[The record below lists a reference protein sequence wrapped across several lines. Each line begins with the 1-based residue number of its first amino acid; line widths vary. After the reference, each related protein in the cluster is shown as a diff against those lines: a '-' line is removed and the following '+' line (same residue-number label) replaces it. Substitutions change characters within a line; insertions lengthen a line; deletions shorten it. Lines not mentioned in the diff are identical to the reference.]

1 MVEEDGGY
9 GKMVTASVVYD
20 NGTELNF
27 GGYLHEDEYTQT
39 DLGADLAVTGG
50 TG

>member
-9 GKMVTASVVYD
+9 GKMVTASVLYD

-27 GGYLHEDEYTQT
+27 GGYLHEDEYTQVGR
-39 DLGADLAVTGG
+39 GADLAVTGG